1 MPALHRVEVFERE
14 TLRLGD
20 LLRSSSGSAVRLG
33 RTELDALLRFNDQT
47 SQRYFQAGHDR
58 ITVGHHVGYVEVG
71 RLAIEILPK
80 ADRAARASD
89 TRPWRTGL
97 LRMLRSATG
106 MQLEAPDEASQR
118 TGPSTLVEL
127 VAIRFLSEVER
138 LLREGLARG
147 YREDESN
154 STTFRG
160 RLLFQQNLRENI
172 ARDERFYVRHVT
184 FDADTLLN
192 RILSETLRVLGI
204 RRLSASTSS
213 RVGACRASFPD
224 VRGLRVTD
232 ATFER
237 LPSGRSSAR
246 YHDALLLAR
255 LLLAEHAP
263 ELRAGGA
270 PVFALLFDM
279 EVLWERYVAA
289 AFRKLA
295 SARWRI
301 RTQLSRSFWQSGPS
315 RRRVKPDIVVEDAAT
330 NRIVLIADT
339 KWKVIEDC
347 LPGNDDLKQ
356 MFVYNELFEAPRSVL
371 LYPTVGDSR
380 GGREG
385 VYAVGGHECS
395 TAHLGL
401 LEGAVWSERGIERQV
416 GELLRKLTHV
426 RRPLPLSPAEIQT
439 GDPRGATGA
448 GA

>member
-1 MPALHRVEVFERE
+1 MPALHKVEVFERE
-14 TLRLGD
+14 TLRLGE

-33 RTELDALLRFNDQT
+33 RAELDALLRFNDRT
-47 SQRYFQAGHDR
+47 SQRYFQVGHDR

-80 ADRAARASD
+80 VDRAAARGAD
-89 TRPWRTGL
+89 TRPWRTAL
-97 LRMLRSATG
+97 LRMLSSATG
-106 MQLEAPDEASQR
+106 MQLEAPDQASQR
-118 TGPSTLVEL
+118 AGRSTLVEL
-127 VAIRFLSEVER
+127 VAVRFVSELER

-160 RLLFQQNLRENI
+160 RLLVRQNLRENM
-172 ARDERFYVRHVT
+172 ARDDRFYVRHVT

-192 RILSETLRVLGI
+192 RILWETLCLLGT

-213 RVGACRASFPD
+213 RVAACRATFPD
-224 VRGLRVTD
+224 VQGLRVTD
-232 ATFER
+232 ATFAH
-237 LPSGRSSAR
+237 LPSGRSGAR

-263 ELRAGGA
+263 ELRAGSA

-295 SARWRI
+295 NARLRI
-301 RTQLSRSFWQSGPS
+301 RTQLSHSFWRSGPS

-330 NRIVLIADT
+330 SRVLLIADT
-339 KWKVIEDC
+339 KWKLIEDG
-347 LPGNDDLKQ
+347 LPGDDDLKQ
-356 MFVYNELFEAPRSVL
+356 MFVYNELFDAPRSVL
-371 LYPTVGDSR
+371 LYPTVGGVR

-401 LEGAVWSERGIERQV
+401 LEGGAWSDHGVEQQV
-416 GELLRKLTHV
+416 VELLLKLT
-426 RRPLPLSPAEIQT
+426 RPQAMSA
-439 GDPRGATGA
+439 
-448 GA
+448 